1 MVEGQHVILRKSA
14 VELNQK
20 LTTGSVVGILTAK
33 RNVGLW
39 MLLLTFAS
47 ILNTAAVTTE
57 TLQILVFLTGC
68 STVVLATVVSALGG
82 LVFGYELAIVSGAL
96 LQLKV
101 DFGLT
106 CVQQEALVSSLLLG
120 ALLASITSGC
130 LVDRG
135 RRKSILLS
143 NILILGGSL
152 TLLLDSY
159 IALLLGRMIV
169 GFAVCISS
177 MSCCIFVS
185 EMVAPDSRGFL
196 VTLYES
202 GITVGILGA
211 YAVNYMLSDCT
222 TGWKWMFGLAAVP
235 TVIQLLSVCGIPSN
249 TEESLHQQEADQ
261 STARRGAPTSSAN
274 FCMMDFFKQ
283 KNNMKVRTMIGLSLV
298 LFQQFTGQPNILSY
312 ASTIFHSVGFRSNAS
327 ALLASLGLGC
337 VKVCATLTSTV
348 FSDRVGRR
356 PLLIGGCSV
365 MAACL
370 ISIALLSGESTLSA
384 SACDS
389 EPFLVNGTESLH
401 AGVESSTG
409 EPLLTDAHDDGPN
422 PLGHPVQST
431 EGQDSLIKWIIFLCM
446 MTAVSAY
453 SAGFGPSMNFAN
465 TLNG

>member
-1 MVEGQHVILRKSA
+1 
-14 VELNQK
+14 
-20 LTTGSVVGILTAK
+20 
-33 RNVGLW
+33 
-39 MLLLTFAS
+39 MLLL
-47 ILNTAAVTTE
+47 IINAAVIITESIQSEFE
-57 TLQILVFLTGC
+57 TLLILVFLTGC

-120 ALLASITSGC
+120 ALLASITGGC

-143 NILILGGSL
+143 NILILSGSL
-152 TLLLDSY
+152 MLLTDSY

-185 EMVAPDSRGFL
+185 EMGAPDRRGFL

-235 TVIQLLSVCGIPSN
+235 TLVQLLSVCGIPSN

-261 STARRGAPTSSAN
+261 STARPGAPNRSAN
-274 FCMMDFFKQ
+274 FCIMDLFKQ

-312 ASTIFHSVGFRSNAS
+312 ASTIFHSVGFRGNAS

-337 VKVCATLTSTV
+337 VKVCATLTSTM

-356 PLLIGGCSV
+356 PLLISGCSV
-365 MAACL
+365 MAVCL
-370 ISIALLSGESTLSA
+370 ISIALLSGGSTLNA
-384 SACDS
+384 RNPCDS

-401 AGVESSTG
+401 AGVESPTG
-409 EPLLTDAHDDGPN
+409 ESLLTDVLDDGPK
-422 PLGHPVQST
+422 PLEPPLQST
-431 EGQDSLIKWIIFLCM
+431 EGQDSLNRWIIFLCM
-446 MTAVSAY
+446 MTVVSAY
-453 SAGFGPSMNFAN
+453 SAGFGPSMYFTD
-465 TLNG
+465 TLKG

>member
-1 MVEGQHVILRKSA
+1 M
-14 VELNQK
+14 
-20 LTTGSVVGILTAK
+20 
-33 RNVGLW
+33 
-39 MLLLTFAS
+39 
-47 ILNTAAVTTE
+47 
-57 TLQILVFLTGC
+57 
-68 STVVLATVVSALGG
+68 VLATAVSALGG

-143 NILILGGSL
+143 NILILGGTLILL
-152 TLLLDSY
+152 TDSY

-185 EMVAPDSRGFL
+185 EMVAPDRRGFL

-235 TVIQLLSVCGIPSN
+235 TLIQLLSVCGIPSN

-261 STARRGAPTSSAN
+261 STARRAAPNRTAN
-274 FCMMDFFKQ
+274 LCIMDFFEQ

-312 ASTIFHSVGFRSNAS
+312 ASTIFHSVGFHSNAS

-348 FSDRVGRR
+348 FSDRLGRR

-365 MAACL
+365 MAVCL
-370 ISIALLSGESTLSA
+370 MGIALLSGESTLNAKSP
-384 SACDS
+384 CDS
-389 EPFLVNGTESLH
+389 ERFLMNGTESLH
-401 AGVESSTG
+401 TGGDSPAGES
-409 EPLLTDAHDDGPN
+409 LLSGAREDGPK
-422 PLGHPVQST
+422 PLEHPLQST
-431 EGQDSLIKWIIFLCM
+431 EGQHSVNTWIVFLCM
-446 MTAVSAY
+446 MTVVSAY
-453 SAGFGPSMNFAN
+453 SAGFGPSMYSTN
-465 TLNG
+465 TLNL